1 MAKGIRGNVPAIE
14 ESGARSPEAVAALER
29 PLSALKLVCDNQAD
43 RTGSEHRSSRNFP
56 AFFEEEL
63 RFCRKTAEL

>member
-43 RTGSEHRSSRNFP
+43 RTGSEHGARNLPVMHSFN
-56 AFFEEEL
+56 
-63 RFCRKTAEL
+63 CCS